1 MKPFCEIIV
10 TTILPAMRSMITKE
24 LLSTYSLT
32 QKEASDLLG
41 ITQPAVSQYN
51 HESRG
56 YKVKILEKQPKIM
69 EMMDDLTKNINSR
82 RLNPREIQAEFCKV
96 CRKIRE
102 SKILCSMHEE
112 IYPSIAPCHECSK
125 EC

>member
-1 MKPFCEIIV
+1 MKPFCEVIV
-10 TTILPAMRSMITKE
+10 TSILPAIRSIITKE
-24 LLSTYSLT
+24 LLTTYNLT

-41 ITQPAVSQYN
+41 LTQPAISQYN

-69 EMMDDLTKNINSR
+69 EMIGKITKDINSG
-82 RLNPREIQAEFCKV
+82 RLNARQVQAEFCNICK
-96 CRKIRE
+96 KIRE

-112 IYPSIAPCHECSK
+112 IYPSIAPCHECPK
-125 EC
+125 GC

>member
-10 TTILPAMRSMITKE
+10 MTILPAMRSMITKE
-24 LLSTYSLT
+24 LLTTYNLT

-41 ITQPAVSQYN
+41 LTQPAISQYSRD
-51 HESRG
+51 SRG
-56 YKVKILEKQPKIM
+56 YKVKLLEKYPKIT
-69 EMMDDLTKNINSR
+69 EMIDDLTKNINSGKF
-82 RLNPREIQAEFCKV
+82 NPRELQTELCKV
-96 CRKIRE
+96 CKKIRE

-112 IYPSIAPCHECSK
+112 IYPSIAPCHECSS